1 MYVELHSTVTVLER
15 LFIERPPVF
24 GDNVELRPPAIMRVY
39 LGDRVSLNLLNRV
52 VCEGFSEFLAV
63 ILSLVHAYRFC
74 AVFVSSTFVVF
85 NAMCEQPYRTHST
98 NFQTA
103 RKAVDFNGTC
113 EIVPAGKTMIMQQ
126 STRLLL
132 SHNAPFVCYYLRFH
146 FKVQCLKIEMLSM
159 VQGQQ

>member
-85 NAMCEQPYRTHST
+85 NAMCEQYTI
-98 NFQTA
+98 TA
-103 RKAVDFNGTC
+103 LSSFLNG
-113 EIVPAGKTMIMQQ
+113 EKNGA
-126 STRLLL
+126 R
-132 SHNAPFVCYYLRFH
+132 N
-146 FKVQCLKIEMLSM
+146 KV
-159 VQGQQ
+159 